1 MHVRVKCKKSLLY
14 YFKNNIHITTSG
26 HYSDEALKMCMD
38 VYILR
43 LEFSNLVGWVLIEL
57 STV

>member
-26 HYSDEALKMCMD
+26 HYSDEALKMCLK
-38 VYILR
+38 VYILH
-43 LEFSNLVGWVLIEL
+43 LESF
-57 STV
+57 